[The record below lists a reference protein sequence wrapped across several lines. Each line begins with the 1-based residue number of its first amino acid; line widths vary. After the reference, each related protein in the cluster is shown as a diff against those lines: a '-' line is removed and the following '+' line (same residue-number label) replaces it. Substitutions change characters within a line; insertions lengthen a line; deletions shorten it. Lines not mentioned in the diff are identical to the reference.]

1 MLDKA
6 IELMASYNVIIRDV
20 LQRGLPLI
28 GSQAVTC
35 DFTDDDGCEYRYF
48 VALDDNGN
56 SRPVHLDTNV
66 GMLREDKL

>member
-1 MLDKA
+1 
-6 IELMASYNVIIRDV
+6 MASYNVIIRDV
-20 LQRGLPLI
+20 LQRALSLT

-66 GMLREDKL
+66 GMSRDEKA